1 MTGQYIPKEA
11 ATLARY
17 DELMAAVCQDEN
29 DKTTYGPLVQK
40 AVLLEQ
46 RLEYLETL
54 PYIKINPK
62 DPTQQKMLPAFK
74 QYKEL
79 LQQYNNSLKLL
90 FRISGDDAEAEGES
104 PLRAWLKSRKEGAA
118 DDMDT

>member
-1 MTGQYIPKEA
+1 M
-11 ATLARY
+11 ARY
-17 DELMAAVCQDEN
+17 DELMAAVCQDEA
-29 DKTTYGPLVQK
+29 DRTTYGPLVAK

-46 RLEYLETL
+46 RMEYLETL

-79 LQQYNNSLKLL
+79 LQQYNNIIRTLG
-90 FRISGDDAEAEGES
+90 RVTVEDDSTAES
-104 PLRAWLKSRKEGAA
+104 PLRKWARERTERGV
-118 DDMDT
+118 DM